1 MRIICAQYSP
11 AFRKANLDMPPKQ
24 SSARRRS
31 VNLTIPEDVM
41 EKAKTLKLNAS
52 KAAEA
57 GIRKAIADKQ
67 AEQWLSENKS
77 AIEAHNAR
85 IEKDGV
91 LLTPDWA
98 EE

>member
-1 MRIICAQYSP
+1 MRINCPYYILTLGEAS
-11 AFRKANLDMPPKQ
+11 LDMSPKQ

-41 EKAKTLKLNAS
+41 EKAKALKLNAS
-52 KAAEA
+52 EAAEA
-57 GIRKAIADKQ
+57 GIRRAIADKQ
-67 AEQWLSENKS
+67 AEQWLSENRS

-98 EE
+98 DE